1 MSHWASWQNRP
12 IVRTFMTDT
21 YTNQKKQM
29 DESEVNK
36 LEQAIDVHGYRGQ
49 SKMKHNGVVNIKPD
63 DNELWK
69 SLKKYNQLENHNIDQ
84 IIDKNNLSHYCDVKV
99 VAHCPNGNRS
109 IGSLYTNDKGEFHL
123 ILLGFTNYN
132 YQLF

>member
-1 MSHWASWQNRP
+1 MSWQNRP

-21 YTNQKKQM
+21 YKDQKKQM
-29 DESEVNK
+29 DDSEVNK

-49 SKMKHNGVVNIKPD
+49 SKMKHNGVVNIKID

-69 SLKKYNQLENHNIDQ
+69 SLKKYNQHETNNINQ
-84 IIDKNNLSHYCDVKV
+84 IINENKLVHYCDVKV

-109 IGSLYTNDKGEFHL
+109 IGPLYKDDKDDLYL
-123 ILLGFTNYN
+123 ILLGFSNYN
-132 YQLF
+132 FQLF